1 MLTKLA
7 GIITRERI
15 LMMKLGLYASIVS
28 VIASVI
34 IYAVLDDPQLAIYI
48 GLWAP
53 TLILYSQAYENANK
67 E

>member
-1 MLTKLA
+1 M
-7 GIITRERI
+7 I
-15 LMMKLGLYASIVS
+15 KLGLYASIVS

-34 IYAVLDDPQLAIYI
+34 IYAVLDDHQLAIYI

>member
-1 MLTKLA
+1 M
-7 GIITRERI
+7 I
-15 LMMKLGLYASIVS
+15 KLGLYASIVS

-53 TLILYSQAYENANK
+53 TLFFIAKHTKTLTKNK
-67 E
+67 

>member
-1 MLTKLA
+1 M
-7 GIITRERI
+7 I
-15 LMMKLGLYASIVS
+15 KLGLYASIVS

-34 IYAVLDDPQLAIYI
+34 IYVFLEDPELAIYV

-53 TLILYSQAYENANK
+53 TLILYSQAYEKANN

>member
-1 MLTKLA
+1 M
-7 GIITRERI
+7 I
-15 LMMKLGLYASIVS
+15 KLGLYASIVS

-34 IYAVLDDPQLAIYI
+34 IYVFLEDPQLAIYV

-53 TLILYSQAYENANK
+53 TLILYSK

>member
-1 MLTKLA
+1 
-7 GIITRERI
+7 
-15 LMMKLGLYASIVS
+15 MMKLGLYASIVS

-53 TLILYSQAYENANK
+53 TLIIYSQAYENANK